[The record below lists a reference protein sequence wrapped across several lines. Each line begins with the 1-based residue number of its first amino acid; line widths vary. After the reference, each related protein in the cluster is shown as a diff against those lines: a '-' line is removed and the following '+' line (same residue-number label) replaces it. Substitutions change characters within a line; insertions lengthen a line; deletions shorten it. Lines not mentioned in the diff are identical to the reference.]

1 MLTNVDTCMKS
12 IISLLA
18 RSGQVDEICE
28 GIKAYFNAMLGS
40 QLLYKFERLQY
51 SEVQISYSCCC
62 FLIVHVHCMFYP
74 FFNLT
79 VDFGSS
85 SRQADG

>member
-1 MLTNVDTCMKS
+1 MYETYYF
-12 IISLLA
+12 IA

-51 SEVQISYSCCC
+51 SEVRISYIFFFFFFF
-62 FLIVHVHCMFYP
+62 FLIVHVYFILL
-74 FFNLT
+74 FNLL
-79 VDFGSS
+79 
-85 SRQADG
+85 